1 MNGDVMKIVK
11 LHSALGVELT
21 SLTSVCRRKKKVLH
35 DALTTVKKNPV
46 KYGIKFTTPLT
57 GTDLLMG

>member
-35 DALTTVKKNPV
+35 DALTTVKKPV
-46 KYGIKFTTPLT
+46 KYGFKFTTPLT